1 MLAPVAPAMDTLRE
15 AVRRAAGPQSWS
27 RGVELCRRGAVQ
39 LDARSDEEI
48 TARVATRGGLVSPLV
63 TLFPADPAWSCEC
76 DSRAEACEHVAAV
89 IIALGEPDAAA
100 PADVEAPAAR
110 GLVGY
115 RLARGP
121 AGPALARVVVAGCGA
136 AREEVP
142 LDVSLVAIAT
152 GRVDGPAFMATPAD
166 LACEQALGTF
176 RGGAV
181 PRELWPRLLLALS
194 RCRDVRLDGLPVAV
208 SVEQVTPVVRVQD
221 HGMGFR
227 LQLVQD
233 PRVTGRLAP
242 GVVLCGDRL
251 HPYADAPLNARERE
265 NLAHGLAVPAERA
278 GWLVSELLPSLAG
291 RLPLLVETTRLPRSG
306 RSAPRAL
313 VETQRD
319 GDALV
324 VQPRIVY
331 GDPPVAY
338 LDGDRLLVTGSPVPV
353 RDETAERHLA
363 RELSAA
369 LGVRAGVELRL
380 EPRDAIA
387 FAERLRAWGAA
398 GGGAGAAKVTGDAHT
413 AFSLAPPLV
422 PQVTLDPGRFTAEFR
437 SAVANADGRT
447 HARHADPARVMAAW
461 RDREPLVPL
470 LEGGFAPLPSDWL
483 AQHGPLLED
492 LLAARD
498 AAGRLARSAHPTLAR
513 LAEQL
518 GEPPPPEL
526 AALAPLYAPTGPLPR
541 ASLPADLAATLRGYQ
556 HDGVDWLVFLRRAGL
571 GALLA
576 DDMGLGKTVQALAA
590 HAGRTLVVCPASVV
604 HNWLAEARRFR
615 PALRAVAYHG
625 AGRSLD
631 RAADLVVTTYALLRL
646 DADALAAQPW
656 DAVVLDEAQA
666 IKNPDSQTARA
677 AYRLAAP
684 FRLAMTGTPVENRL
698 EELWSLLRFTNP
710 GLLGR
715 LEAFLERYARPIAAG
730 EPGAAERLRAHI
742 RPFVL
747 RRLKR
752 DVAPELPPRTEV
764 ALYCTL
770 TPEERAVYDAILA
783 ATRDEVV
790 ARLRAGGSTLEALE
804 ALLRLRQ
811 AACHR
816 GLVPGQA
823 AETSSKVEL
832 LLETLDTVLADGHKA
847 LVFSQWTSLLD
858 LLTPPLERAGIAP
871 LRLDG
876 STRDREGVVR
886 AFQDDTGPPV
896 MLVSLKAGGTGI
908 NLTAAD
914 HVFLCDPWWN
924 PAAEDQAADRAHR
937 IGQEKPVLV
946 TRLVAEGTVEERIL
960 ELQERKRALAEAAL
974 GPGGRPAA
982 AASLTRDDLLD
993 LLQG

>member
-1 MLAPVAPAMDTLRE
+1 MLAPVAAALDSLRE
-15 AVRRAAGPQSWS
+15 AVRRAAGPQAWS

-39 LDARSDEEI
+39 FEAHAEEEI
-48 TARVATRGGLVSPLV
+48 SARVATRGGLVSPRV

-89 IIALGEPDAAA
+89 LIALGEPDAAA
-100 PADVEAPAAR
+100 PGAAEAAAAR

-115 RLARGP
+115 RLTRGP
-121 AGPALARVVVAGCGA
+121 AGPSFARVVVAGCGT
-136 AREEVP
+136 ARQELPLEVP
-142 LDVSLVAIAT
+142 LVAIAT
-152 GRVDGPAFMATPAD
+152 GRVEGPAFMATPAD

-176 RGGAV
+176 RGGVV

-194 RCRDVRLDGLPVAV
+194 RCRDVTLDGAPVAV

-227 LQLVQD
+227 LQLAPD

-251 HPYADAPLNARERE
+251 HPWGDAPLNARERE
-265 NLAHGLAVPAERA
+265 NLEHGVAVPPERA

-291 RLPLLVETTRLPRSG
+291 RLPLLIETARLPKSG
-306 RSAPRAL
+306 RSAPRAR
-313 VETQRD
+313 VETRRD

-324 VQPRIVY
+324 VLARIVY
-331 GDPPVAY
+331 GDPPAAHVE
-338 LDGDRLLVTGSPVPV
+338 GERLLVTGSPVPV
-353 RDETAERHLA
+353 RDETGERRLA
-363 RELSAA
+363 RELESA
-369 LGVRAGVELRL
+369 LGVRTGAEVRL

-387 FAERLRAWGAA
+387 FADRLRTWESAA
-398 GGGAGAAKVTGDAHT
+398 GPAGVAGDAHGDFT
-413 AFSLAPPLV
+413 LAPALV
-422 PQVTLDPGRFTAEFR
+422 PHAVLDPQRFAIEFE
-437 SAVANADGRT
+437 SAVAGPGGRASGRRAD
-447 HARHADPARVMAAW
+447 AARVIAAW
-461 RDREPLVPL
+461 RDGEPLVPL
-470 LEGGFAPLPSDWL
+470 LGGGFAPLPADWL
-483 AQHGPLLED
+483 ARHGALVAD

-498 AAGRLARSAHPTLAR
+498 ERGALARAALPALAR
-513 LAEQL
+513 LAEEL
-518 GEPPPPEL
+518 GEPPPPAL
-526 AALAPLYAPTGPLPR
+526 DALAPLYAPGRAIPPAPLP
-541 ASLPADLAATLRGYQ
+541 PDLAATLRGYQ
-556 HDGVDWLVFLRRAGL
+556 REGVDWLVFLREAGL

-590 HAGRTLVVCPASVV
+590 FSGRTLVVCPASVV
-604 HNWLAEARRFR
+604 HNWLAESRRFR

-625 AGRSLD
+625 AGRSID
-631 RAADLVVTTYALLRL
+631 AAAELVVTTYAILRL
-646 DADALAAQPW
+646 DADRLAAERW

-677 AYRLAAP
+677 AFRLDAP
-684 FRLAMTGTPVENRL
+684 FRVAMTGTPVENRL
-698 EELWSLLRFTNP
+698 EELWSLLRFANP

-715 LEAFLERYARPIAAG
+715 LDGFLERYARPIAAG
-730 EPGAAERLRAHI
+730 EPGAAARLRTAI

-770 TPEERAVYDAILA
+770 ATEERAAYDAILA
-783 ATRDEVV
+783 ATREDVV
-790 ARLRAGGSTLEALE
+790 ARLRAGGSTMEALE

-816 GLVPGQA
+816 GLLPGQA
-823 AETSSKVEL
+823 AESSSKVEL
-832 LLETLDTVLADGHKA
+832 LLETLDTALAEGHKA

-858 LLTPPLERAGIAP
+858 LLEPALARAGIAR

-876 STRDREGVVR
+876 ATRDREAVVR
-886 AFQDDTGPPV
+886 SFQSDSGPPV

-914 HVFLCDPWWN
+914 HVVLFDPWWN
-924 PAAEDQAADRAHR
+924 PAAEDQAADRTHR
-937 IGQEKPVLV
+937 IGQDRPVLV

-960 ELQERKRALAEAAL
+960 ALQERKRALAEAAL
-974 GPGGRPAA
+974 GGDAESAATGG
-982 AASLTRDDLLD
+982 LTRDDLLE
-993 LLQG
+993 LLGG